1 MRMIVIKLIT
11 VLVSAILA
19 VNFIVFLL
27 YPLFYGFA
35 LNSYRLLPNTAGLQ
49 AVEGLRIMYSHE
61 NGFSNAD
68 KTLIDNGYV

>member
-1 MRMIVIKLIT
+1 MIKLIT

-35 LNSYRLLPNTAGLQ
+35 LNSYRLEPNTAGLQ